1 MVFKVFVMDLMAFHM
16 HINVRQFFFLLFFF
30 SNHHTRPGYP
40 TLPDTE
46 EGPNDTVYSIRAGAS
61 SIVSTIEMAGL
72 QRKSINLIEA
82 VIQLFRANEKL
93 REAVEACD
101 VGMIEGYPDLE
112 INSMDKF
119 VTNPRRSGRG
129 PTG

>member
-1 MVFKVFVMDLMAFHM
+1 MA
-16 HINVRQFFFLLFFF
+16 R
-30 SNHHTRPGYP
+30 
-40 TLPDTE
+40 
-46 EGPNDTVYSIRAGAS
+46 
-61 SIVSTIEMAGL
+61 L

-82 VIQLFRANEKL
+82 VIQLFRANEQL

-101 VGMIEGYPDLE
+101 VEMIEGYPDLE

-119 VTNPRRSGRG
+119 VTNPQRSGRG